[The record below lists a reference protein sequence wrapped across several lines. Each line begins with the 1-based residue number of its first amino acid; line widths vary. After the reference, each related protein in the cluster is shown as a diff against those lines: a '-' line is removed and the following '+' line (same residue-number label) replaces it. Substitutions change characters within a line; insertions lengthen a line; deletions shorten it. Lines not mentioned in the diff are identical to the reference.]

1 MISGVSN
8 SAQPGAQGPAPGGV
22 IRPALPEDASTLVA
36 LINALADET
45 ALMVIS
51 RIDPVTGIASVSSY
65 LTQVAQGNWRRV
77 LVADIGGRLAGLLI
91 ADSDVSHPAKTGVVD
106 IDLGVLRRFQRR
118 GIGRALLASA
128 ENWARAAGMHR
139 LQLKVMTHNAP
150 AIALYEACGFVR
162 EGTLKNHLKLNTGFV
177 DQHMMAKQLI

>member
-1 MISGVSN
+1 MVSGASD
-8 SAQPGAQGPAPGGV
+8 AAKQGTPGAAPGGV
-22 IRPALPEDASTLVA
+22 IRPAIPEDATALVA

-51 RIDPVTGIASVSSY
+51 RIDPVTGIAAVGTY
-65 LTQVAQGNWRRV
+65 LAQVAQGNWRRV
-77 LVADIGGRLAGLLI
+77 LVADIGGTLAGLLI
-91 ADSDVSHPAKTGVVD
+91 ADSDVSHPAKSGVVD

-128 ENWARAAGMHR
+128 ENWARSAGMHR

-150 AIALYEACGFVR
+150 ALALYESCGFVR
-162 EGTLKNHLKLNTGFV
+162 EGTLKHHLKLKAGFV
-177 DQHMMAKQLI
+177 DQHMMAKLIA